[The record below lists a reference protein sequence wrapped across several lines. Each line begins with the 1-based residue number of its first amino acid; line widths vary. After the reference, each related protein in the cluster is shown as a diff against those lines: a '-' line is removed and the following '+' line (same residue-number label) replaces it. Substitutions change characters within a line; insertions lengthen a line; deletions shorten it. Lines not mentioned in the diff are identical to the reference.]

1 VKGDE
6 CHWGFA
12 GESPSS
18 SSASDVDN
26 LNNHS
31 LGPSDKSTMTQML
44 GRAATA
50 SPHTMAGPAAAAMA
64 APSSHIIVPPRL
76 HSSFTQFLKDATD
89 MSNLLEAWQKAS
101 SVTAKAEVTCDQKDM
116 LAVKRVGELGGFGDI
131 ETVVHLVRVAMDT
144 IGH

>member
-1 VKGDE
+1 
-6 CHWGFA
+6 
-12 GESPSS
+12 
-18 SSASDVDN
+18 
-26 LNNHS
+26 
-31 LGPSDKSTMTQML
+31 
-44 GRAATA
+44 
-50 SPHTMAGPAAAAMA
+50 
-64 APSSHIIVPPRL
+64 
-76 HSSFTQFLKDATD
+76 

>member
-1 VKGDE
+1 MKGDE

-26 LNNHS
+26 FNNHS
-31 LGPSDKSTMTQML
+31 LGPSEKSTMAQML

-64 APSSHIIVPPRL
+64 APSSHTIVPPRL
-76 HSSFTQFLKDATD
+76 HSSFTQFLKDVC
-89 MSNLLEAWQKAS
+89 SLSVPFPFLLGTLAS
-101 SVTAKAEVTCDQKDM
+101 PADSSWCPLSLDYQMQCRGTFTEIHCG
-116 LAVKRVGELGGFGDI
+116 VG
-131 ETVVHLVRVAMDT
+131 
-144 IGH
+144 